1 MEDLW
6 RQFKKTGDLDI
17 RNDLL
22 MHYIGQ
28 VKRVVSRL
36 FPASRTYHD
45 YDDLMSCGVLG
56 LIDAIDKYDPERAVK
71 FETYAQI
78 RIRGAIIDYMRQQ
91 DWAPVHVRTRIK
103 QVEQA
108 SDELAQNFGRPPSDQ
123 EIADYMDIALESLQ
137 NIFGESH
144 LLNVLHLDE
153 LLTDAVTDDYQFK
166 TDPSFDRELETKELK
181 TILSDSISQLTEKE
195 QLVLNLYYYD
205 EMTLKEI
212 GSVLALTESR
222 ISQIHSSVL
231 VKLRSRLKKVL
242 PYA

>member
-17 RNDLL
+17 RNELL

-28 VKRVVSRL
+28 VKRVVNRL

-123 EIADYMDIALESLQ
+123 EIADYMDIALASLQ